1 MHEYG
6 RNMDGN
12 SNMEEITLKK
22 GPDRA
27 GAAGIIKRNNWESL
41 IFVVLMLYPLRH
53 IYWGLDLWD
62 TGYNYA
68 NFQYMGL
75 EHMDPMWLFST
86 YLANAAGH
94 FLTGL
99 PGAGTLAGMNLYTG
113 LLVSLLAVTGY
124 LFCTRALKW
133 DRLPVF
139 LGEMAA
145 ISLCWCPTALL
156 YNYLTYVLFL
166 AGVILLY
173 LGLTKNKRRFL
184 FAAGVCLGMNVLVRF
199 SNLPQAGMILAVWC
213 YVIIERLEIKRG
225 LPFGDRET
233 AQKHIA
239 EMMMQRR
246 GLAVLDNRPGR
257 FLRSALFRTFWCLG
271 GYLSA
276 LAVLLGYL
284 HLRYGITDYV
294 NGIRRLLA
302 MTDNATDYKAA
313 SMLTGLIECYVEN
326 LYWAV
331 RIGCI
336 AAVGAALMA
345 VVLWC
350 IKRTGELRIW
360 EKAAALPV
368 IAAIGWLYY
377 RIFGDFLKSG
387 FIGNAFFAAAFI
399 LLVTIL
405 AALASLLLRSE
416 KKIPVLLTAAAELF
430 CALLAVT
437 MVCWLYYRGFSSSM
451 EFWHY
456 GAILRP
462 GVLFLM
468 LAMGMAVIQIFRPGC
483 SREEKLIS
491 SLVVLVILLTSL
503 GSNNKVYPSLNN
515 LFVAAPYVLTVSWKF
530 LEWGAARLA
539 GGTRSGDSQSG
550 GDQSGDSQS
559 GGTQPRGDQSGNS
572 QSGDSQSRNSQSG
585 GDQPRGTQ
593 LKGTDDAGRHEKPLL
608 VLPFKCILIAFLGVF
623 LFQSAGFGIC
633 FVFAEATGVQDISA
647 AVENNEVLA
656 GIRMSRDKAQWM
668 TEISAYV
675 EENNLQGREVIL
687 YGYIPSLSYYLQMPS
702 SFNPWSDLRSYH
714 LEVMI
719 ENLQKVQEEI
729 TDNPGGRPVV
739 LVEKRYGLYYEG
751 GRKALEAAG
760 MSQEDILSVEQD
772 KKWMALTDFL
782 QNQQYEITF
791 DNDKFVIWE

>member
-1 MHEYG
+1 MAG
-6 RNMDGN
+6 G
-12 SNMEEITLKK
+12 SNMEEMTLEK
-22 GPDRA
+22 GPDRERP
-27 GAAGIIKRNNWESL
+27 IDRRKRNKWESL
-41 IFVVLMLYPLRH
+41 LFVVLMLYPLRH

-124 LFCTRALKW
+124 LFCTRVLKW
-133 DRLPVF
+133 NSFPVF

-199 SNLPQAGMILAVWC
+199 SNLPQAAMILAVWC
-213 YVIIERLEIKRG
+213 YVIIEWLEFKRG

-239 EMMMQRR
+239 EMMMQRK
-246 GLAVLDNRPGR
+246 GLAVVDNRPGR
-257 FLRSALFRTFWCLG
+257 FFRSAMFRTAWCLG

-284 HLRYGITDYV
+284 HLRYGITNYV

-387 FIGNAFFAAAFI
+387 FIGNAFFAAALI
-399 LLVTIL
+399 LLVIIL
-405 AALASLLLRSE
+405 AALAALFLRPG
-416 KKIPVLLTAAAELF
+416 KTTPAILTAAAELF
-430 CALLAVT
+430 CVLLAVT

-468 LAMGMAVIQIFRPGC
+468 LAMGMAAIQIFRPGC

-491 SLVVLVILLTSL
+491 GLVVLVILLTSL

-530 LEWGAARLA
+530 LARGAARLA
-539 GGTRSGDSQSG
+539 GGDQSRDRQSG
-550 GDQSGDSQS
+550 GDRSRGNQSRDEQS
-559 GGTQPRGDQSGNS
+559 GGSRPRSS
-572 QSGDSQSRNSQSG
+572 QQ
-585 GDQPRGTQ
+585 
-593 LKGTDDAGRHEKPLL
+593 KGTDDAGRYEKPFL

-623 LFQSAGFGIC
+623 LFQSAGFGAR

-647 AVENNEVLA
+647 AVENNEILA

-729 TDNPGGRPVV
+729 TANPDKRPVV

-751 GRKALEAAG
+751 GRKALEEAG
-760 MSQEDILSVEQD
+760 MAQEDILSVEQD

>member
-1 MHEYG
+1 MEEMTLGKGHDKAG
-6 RNMDGN
+6 PTGMRKGN
-12 SNMEEITLKK
+12 S
-22 GPDRA
+22 
-27 GAAGIIKRNNWESL
+27 WESL
-41 IFVVLMLYPLRH
+41 AFVVLMLYPLRH

-113 LLVSLLAVTGY
+113 LLVSLLAVAGY
-124 LFCTRALKW
+124 LFCTRVLKW
-133 DRLPVF
+133 NRLPVF

-166 AGVILLY
+166 AGMILLY
-173 LGLTKNKRRFL
+173 LGLTKSKRRFL

-213 YVIIERLEIKRG
+213 YVVIEWLELKRG
-225 LPFGDRET
+225 LPFGDKET
-233 AQKHIA
+233 AEKHIA
-239 EMMMQRR
+239 EMMMQRK
-246 GLAVLDNRPGR
+246 GLAVLDNRPSR
-257 FLRSALFRTFWCLG
+257 FFRSALFKTVWCLG

-276 LAVLLGYL
+276 LAALLGYL
-284 HLRYGITDYV
+284 HLRYGISNYV

-302 MTDNATDYKAA
+302 MTDNATDYKAS

-336 AAVGAALMA
+336 AAVGVALMA

-368 IAAIGWLYY
+368 IAVTGWLYY
-377 RIFGDFLKSG
+377 RIFGDFLRSG
-387 FIGNAFFAAAFI
+387 VIGNAFFAAALI

-405 AALASLLLRSE
+405 AALAALFLRPG
-416 KKIPVLLTAAAELF
+416 KKSPALLTAAAELF
-430 CALLAVT
+430 CVLLAVT

-468 LAMGMAVIQIFRPGC
+468 LAMGMAVIQIFRPGY

-491 SLVVLVILLTSL
+491 GLVVLVILLTSL

-515 LFVAAPYVLTVSWKF
+515 LFVAAPYVLAVSWKF
-530 LEWGAARLA
+530 LGRGAARPA
-539 GGTRSGDSQSG
+539 KDN
-550 GDQSGDSQS
+550 
-559 GGTQPRGDQSGNS
+559 QPKDR
-572 QSGDSQSRNSQSG
+572 
-585 GDQPRGTQ
+585 PP
-593 LKGTDDAGRHEKPLL
+593 KETDDAGRYEKRLL
-608 VLPFKCILIAFLGVF
+608 VLPVKCILAAFLGVF
-623 LFQSAGFGIC
+623 LFQSAGFGVR

-656 GIRMSRDKAQWM
+656 GIKMSRDKAQWM

-729 TDNPGGRPVV
+729 TANPGARPVV

-751 GRKALEAAG
+751 GRKALEEAG

-782 QNQQYEITF
+782 QNQQYKITF